1 MANIL
6 INIFMVDFEQGII
19 VTLPN
24 DVSLWKRY
32 VDDTF
37 CFAKSDSIN
46 HVIES
51 LNDFHS
57 NIKFTIQREKD
68 ILLIYNKSFFN
79 TTVYCKKTNTD
90 LYIDW
95 KSFHPNNWKWR
106 ILKTLVSRV
115 YDICSAEKYL
125 KEELN
130 HIETVFKHQSYY
142 PSSGNNKVVKQ
153 VQQGQKVPSNTAN
166 EKENGKKKIHR

>member
-1 MANIL
+1 
-6 INIFMVDFEQGII
+6 MVDFEQSII

-46 HVIES
+46 HVTES

-57 NIKFTIQREKD
+57 NIKFTIQKEKYL
-68 ILLIYNKSFFN
+68 LLICNKGLFN

-90 LYIDW
+90 LYI
-95 KSFHPNNWKWR
+95 
-106 ILKTLVSRV
+106 
-115 YDICSAEKYL
+115 E
-125 KEELN
+125 
-130 HIETVFKHQSYY
+130 
-142 PSSGNNKVVKQ
+142 
-153 VQQGQKVPSNTAN
+153 
-166 EKENGKKKIHR
+166 